1 MPVYDYKCREHGLFN
16 TLATM
21 EDAAKPA
28 ECPTCKA
35 LSPRV
40 IVLPSHIAAMD
51 PAKGRLRTGTSGL
64 DTNRFSPPRTDGPT
78 IRSTAGPAA
87 AAPRNRVNPCCS
99 TPLMGRRCFPP
110 CGPG

>member
-51 PAKGRLRTGTSGL
+51 PAKR
-64 DTNRFSPPRTDGPT
+64 
-78 IRSTAGPAA
+78 AA
-87 AAPRNRVNPCCS
+87 
-99 TPLMGRRCFPP
+99 
-110 CGPG
+110 

>member
-1 MPVYDYKCREHGLFN
+1 MPVYDYKCREHGLFH

-40 IVLPSHIAAMD
+40 IVLPSYSFTKICISRQYYGIERMIMVQSILVLLLVLYTL
-51 PAKGRLRTGTSGL
+51 KYQNKLIKLS
-64 DTNRFSPPRTDGPT
+64 
-78 IRSTAGPAA
+78 
-87 AAPRNRVNPCCS
+87 
-99 TPLMGRRCFPP
+99 
-110 CGPG
+110 